1 MGRMFKIGVEIVIQ
15 ETIKQVLKFR
25 DDRNW
30 KQFHNPKDLALSI
43 SLEAAELLE
52 VFQWSGEDVE
62 CKDKQ
67 DKIREEL
74 ADVLIY
80 CVLMADVCELD
91 INEIIQEKL
100 KKNNKKYPINKAK
113 NNSKKYNEL

>member
-1 MGRMFKIGVEIVIQ
+1 MTQ
-15 ETIKQVLKFR
+15 ETINQVLKFR

-52 VFQWSGEDVE
+52 VFQWSGSDTVCEA
-62 CKDKQ
+62 KI

-74 ADVLIY
+74 ADVLNY
-80 CVLMADVCELD
+80 CILMADVCGLD
-91 INEIIQEKL
+91 MDEIIQEKINH
-100 KKNNKKYPINKAK
+100 NNAKYPVEKSKDSAKKYD
-113 NNSKKYNEL
+113 EL

>member
-1 MGRMFKIGVEIVIQ
+1 MCI
-15 ETIKQVLKFR
+15 R
-25 DDRNW
+25 DR
-30 KQFHNPKDLALSI
+30 
-43 SLEAAELLE
+43 
-52 VFQWSGEDVE
+52 
-62 CKDKQ
+62 
-67 DKIREEL
+67 
-74 ADVLIY
+74 IY